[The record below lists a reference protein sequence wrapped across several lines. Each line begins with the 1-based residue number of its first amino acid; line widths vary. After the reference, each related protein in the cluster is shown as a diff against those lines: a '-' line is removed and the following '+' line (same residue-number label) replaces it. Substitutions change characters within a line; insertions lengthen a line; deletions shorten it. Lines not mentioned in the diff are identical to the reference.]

1 MTWLKQMS
9 PFIIASSILG
19 LIMALFIILPVLA
32 ALYNSAGGLQGALMS
47 SEVTNAIFT
56 SFYCALLATLFIF
69 VFGVPF
75 AYMLS
80 KYEFPGKK
88 VVNSL
93 IDLPILIPHNA
104 AGLALLLVLGRAYPI
119 GSFFN
124 RLGIGFFDTIFGI
137 VAAMA
142 FVSCPFMIRSAQEA
156 FSAVNPAM
164 ERTARSLGASNF
176 KVFQHVTFPLTIR
189 GILTGCLLSWARA
202 VAEFGAVVVLAYYPI
217 TAPVYV
223 YDKLGEG
230 ELNAAIAVTG
240 LLIVIA
246 LVVLVIFRVVASKP
260 MRPVY

>member
-9 PFIIASSILG
+9 PFIIISSVLG
-19 LIMALFIILPVLA
+19 LVMALFIILPVLA
-32 ALYNSAGGLQGALMS
+32 ALYNSASGLQGALTTSLM
-47 SEVTNAIFT
+47 NAIFM
-56 SFYCALLATLFIF
+56 SFYCAMLATLFIF

-75 AYMLS
+75 AYLLS

-88 VVNSL
+88 AVNSL

-124 RLGIGFFDTIFGI
+124 RFGIGFTDTIFGI

-156 FSAVNPAM
+156 FSSVNPAM

-176 KVFQHVTFPLTIR
+176 KVFQHVTFPLSIR

-202 VAEFGAVVVLAYYPI
+202 VAEFGAVLMLAEFPL
-217 TAPVYV
+217 TAPIYLNQVLIV
-223 YDKLGEG
+223 GGLGP
-230 ELNAAIAVTG
+230 AIAVTG
-240 LLIVIA
+240 VLIIIA
-246 LVVLVIFRVVASKP
+246 IVVFVVFRVVASKP